1 MLRDHLRQYFVVKCD
16 SISTIPLPALDDG
29 SNRAAVGAWVR
40 GGPGVACGSC
50 GGRHGGSAAAGA
62 VEPVQGSG
70 ARREGADTGSGD
82 VRRGGQDMRVQR
94 ALVPIFPQPQVG
106 E

>member
-1 MLRDHLRQYFVVKCD
+1 
-16 SISTIPLPALDDG
+16 
-29 SNRAAVGAWVR
+29 
-40 GGPGVACGSC
+40 
-50 GGRHGGSAAAGA
+50 

-82 VRRGGQDMRVQR
+82 VLRGEQDMRVQR

-106 E
+106 EEDPRS